1 MVRHLVLWKYKEG
14 LTEEEKDNLV
24 LEAKFK
30 LEALKEVIPGILS
43 LKVITKTLPTGSD
56 NCDFMLDSTFIN
68 QEALD
73 FYQNHEEHLKA
84 ASFVRSIVGSRICVD
99 YEE

>member
-14 LTEEEKDNLV
+14 LTEEEKDKLV